1 MNCAPVVGS
10 AIGGASGDTSRWIMS
25 KAAKGSP
32 KGRKGQEPPGL
43 AGALE
48 RYRPKGPGIAK
59 YAQLSEA
66 LLGAIEAGLWK
77 PGDKLPA
84 EAELAAALP
93 YSLGTVQSA
102 YRWLADH
109 GMVVRVHGSGTYV
122 AERRHSMQA
131 PWHCR
136 FIDEEAGG
144 HLPVYTSVVS
154 RGLFAERG
162 PWSAFLGQVG
172 GAVVRVDRRISI
184 NDEFDVY
191 SKFFVQADRFGAFL
205 KKPKRELEGINF
217 KLLLSQEFGTP
228 VTRLKQ
234 TLSVGPAPTD
244 VATALGLRKPAVV
257 SMIEIRAATSA
268 GDPVYYQELYIPPNQ
283 RRLYIDDTLR
293 R

>member
-1 MNCAPVVGS
+1 
-10 AIGGASGDTSRWIMS
+10 MS
-25 KAAKGSP
+25 KAAKGSRRGA
-32 KGRKGQEPPGL
+32 KGRSPVGL

-48 RYRPKGPGIAK
+48 PYRPKGPGIAK

-66 LLGAIEAGLWK
+66 LLGAIEDGHWK

-102 YRWLADH
+102 YRSLADH

-136 FIDEEAGG
+136 FIDDEAGG
-144 HLPVYTSVVS
+144 YLPVYTTVVS
-154 RGLFAERG
+154 RSLFAEHG
-162 PWSAFLGQVG
+162 PWSAFLGRAG

-205 KKPKRELEGINF
+205 KKPKRELEGMNF

-228 VTRLKQ
+228 VTRLSQ
-234 TLSVGPAPTD
+234 TLSVCAAPAD
-244 VATALGLRKPAVV
+244 VASALGLKKPAVV
-257 SMIEIRAATSA
+257 SMIGIRAATGA
-268 GDPVYYQELYIPPNQ
+268 GDPVYYQELYIPPNR